1 MSEAGIAKKVL
12 PEKGEPGEGNGVA
25 PEYERLMRRATL
37 AAVAVAVI
45 LIGLKGAVFWATGSI
60 AMLGTLTDSLLDGA
74 ASLLNLFAV
83 RASLAPADREHRFGH
98 GKAEALAGLGQSI
111 FIFGS
116 AGYIVY
122 EAVTRL
128 LNPQPVGYTGA
139 GIAVVVVAIGLTL
152 ALVSYQRHVVRQT
165 RSVAIEADS
174 IHYRGDLLMN
184 LSVIAALVLS
194 GFFGFHW
201 ADPLF
206 GILIAALIAWSAAK
220 IVMNAFDQLMDRE
233 FSEEGRERIKEI
245 ARRHPEVTNLHELKT
260 RTSGIYSFIQ
270 FHLELDGNITLQEAH
285 RISDEV
291 EREVLEAFP
300 GSEVIIHQDPAGN
313 EKLTKFQ
320 RS

>member
-1 MSEAGIAKKVL
+1 
-12 PEKGEPGEGNGVA
+12 
-25 PEYERLMRRATL
+25 MRRATL

-45 LIGLKGAVFWATGSI
+45 LIALKGTVFWFTGSI

-116 AGYIVY
+116 AAYIVF
-122 EAVTRL
+122 EAVRRL
-128 LNPQPVGYTGA
+128 LDPQPVAYSGA
-139 GIAVVVVAIGLTL
+139 GIAVVVVAIVLTL
-152 ALVSYQRHVVRQT
+152 ALVAYQRHVVSET
-165 RSVAIEADS
+165 RSLAIEADS
-174 IHYRGDLLMN
+174 IHYRGDLFMN

-194 GFFGFHW
+194 GYLGFHW
-201 ADPLF
+201 ADPAF

-220 IVMNAFDQLMDRE
+220 IVINAFDQLMDRE
-233 FSEEGRERIKEI
+233 FSEEDRDRIMDI
-245 ARRHPEVTNLHELKT
+245 ARQHPEVVNLHELRT

-270 FHLELDGNITLQEAH
+270 FHLELDGGISLTEAH

-291 EREVLEAFP
+291 ESEVMTAFP
-300 GSEVIIHQDPAGN
+300 GAEVIIHQDPAGI
-313 EKLTKFQ
+313 EKLTRLQ
-320 RS
+320 RT

>member
-1 MSEAGIAKKVL
+1 MSAAEAVKKDI
-12 PEKGEPGEGNGVA
+12 PGNAPGSDA

-45 LIGLKGAVFWATGSI
+45 LIALKGTVFWFTGSI

-116 AGYIVY
+116 AAYIVF
-122 EAVTRL
+122 EAVRRL
-128 LNPQPVGYTGA
+128 LDPQPVAYSGA
-139 GIAVVVVAIGLTL
+139 GIAVVVVAIVLTL
-152 ALVSYQRHVVRQT
+152 ALVAYQRHVVSET
-165 RSVAIEADS
+165 RSLAIEADS
-174 IHYRGDLLMN
+174 IHYRGDLFMN

-194 GFFGFHW
+194 GYLGFHW
-201 ADPLF
+201 ADPAF

-220 IVMNAFDQLMDRE
+220 IVINAFDQLMDRE
-233 FSEEGRERIKEI
+233 FSEEDRDRIMDI
-245 ARRHPEVTNLHELKT
+245 ARQHPEVVNLHELRT

-270 FHLELDGNITLQEAH
+270 FHLELDGGISLTEAH

-291 EREVLEAFP
+291 ESEVMTAFP
-300 GSEVIIHQDPAGN
+300 GAEVIIHQDPAGI
-313 EKLTKFQ
+313 EKLTRLQ
-320 RS
+320 RT

>member
-1 MSEAGIAKKVL
+1 MSAAEAVKKDI
-12 PEKGEPGEGNGVA
+12 PGNAPGSVA

-37 AAVAVAVI
+37 AAVAVAVV
-45 LIGLKGAVFWATGSI
+45 LIMLKGVVFWFTGSI

-116 AGYIVY
+116 AAYIVF
-122 EAVTRL
+122 EAVRRL
-128 LNPQPVGYTGA
+128 LDPQPVAYSGA
-139 GIAVVVVAIGLTL
+139 GIAVVVIAIVLTL
-152 ALVSYQRHVVRQT
+152 ALVAYQRHVVSET
-165 RSVAIEADS
+165 RSLAIEADS
-174 IHYRGDLLMN
+174 IHYRGDLFMN

-194 GFFGFHW
+194 GYLGFHW
-201 ADPLF
+201 ADPAF

-220 IVMNAFDQLMDRE
+220 IVINAFDQLMDRE
-233 FSEEGRERIKEI
+233 FSEEDRDRIMDI
-245 ARRHPEVTNLHELKT
+245 ARQHPEVVNLHELRT

-270 FHLELDGNITLQEAH
+270 FHLELDGGISLTEAH

-291 EREVLEAFP
+291 ESEVMTAFP
-300 GSEVIIHQDPAGN
+300 GAEVIIHQDPAGI
-313 EKLTKFQ
+313 EKLTRLQ
-320 RS
+320 RT

>member
-1 MSEAGIAKKVL
+1 MKEEASAKKDT
-12 PEKGEPGEGNGVA
+12 PGSA
-25 PEYERLMRRATL
+25 PQRIASEYESLMRRATV
-37 AAVAVAVI
+37 AAVAVAAVLI
-45 LIGLKGAVFWATGSI
+45 LLKGTVFWFTGSI

-116 AGYIVY
+116 AGYITF
-122 EAVTRL
+122 EAVMRL
-128 LNPQPVGYTGA
+128 IEPKPVPYSAA
-139 GIAVVVVAIGLTL
+139 GIAVVVIAIGLTL
-152 ALVSYQRHVVRQT
+152 ALVAYQRHVVSRT
-165 RSVAIEADS
+165 RSLAIEADS

-194 GFFGFHW
+194 GFFGLHW
-201 ADPLF
+201 ADPVF
-206 GILIAALIAWSAAK
+206 GILIAGLIGWSAAK
-220 IVMNAFDQLMDRE
+220 IVTNAFDQLMDRE
-233 FSEEGRERIKEI
+233 FSEEDRERIKEI
-245 ARRHPEVTNLHELKT
+245 ARRHPGVVNLHELKT

-270 FHLELDGNITLQEAH
+270 FHLELDGGITLTEAH

-291 EREVLEAFP
+291 EKEVLAAFP
-300 GSEVIIHQDPAGN
+300 GSEVLIHQDPAGD

>member
-1 MSEAGIAKKVL
+1 MSAAEAVKKDI
-12 PEKGEPGEGNGVA
+12 PGNAPGSVA

-45 LIGLKGAVFWATGSI
+45 LIALKGTVFWFTGSI

-116 AGYIVY
+116 AAYIVF
-122 EAVTRL
+122 EAVRRL
-128 LNPQPVGYTGA
+128 LDPQPVAYSGA
-139 GIAVVVVAIGLTL
+139 GIAVVVVAIVLTL
-152 ALVSYQRHVVRQT
+152 ALVAYQRHVVSET
-165 RSVAIEADS
+165 RSLAIEADS
-174 IHYRGDLLMN
+174 IHYRGDLFMN

-194 GFFGFHW
+194 GYLGFHW
-201 ADPLF
+201 ADPAF
-206 GILIAALIAWSAAK
+206 GIVIAALIAWSAAK
-220 IVMNAFDQLMDRE
+220 IVINAFDQLMDRE
-233 FSEEGRERIKEI
+233 FSEEDRDRIMDI
-245 ARRHPEVTNLHELKT
+245 ARQHPEVVNLHELRT

-270 FHLELDGNITLQEAH
+270 FHLELDGGISLTEAH

-291 EREVLEAFP
+291 ESEVMTAFP
-300 GSEVIIHQDPAGN
+300 GAEVIIHQDPAGI
-313 EKLTKFQ
+313 EKLTRLQ
-320 RS
+320 RT

>member
-1 MSEAGIAKKVL
+1 MSAADIAKKDI
-12 PEKGEPGEGNGVA
+12 PENAPENVA
-25 PEYERLMRRATL
+25 PEYERLMRRATF

-45 LIGLKGAVFWATGSI
+45 LIALKGTVFWFTGSI

-116 AGYIVY
+116 AGYIVF
-122 EAVTRL
+122 EAVRRL
-128 LNPQPVGYTGA
+128 LDPQPVAYSGS
-139 GIAVVVVAIGLTL
+139 GIAVVVIAIVLTL
-152 ALVSYQRHVVRQT
+152 VLVAYQRHVVSQT
-165 RSVAIEADS
+165 RSLAIEADS
-174 IHYRGDLLMN
+174 IHYRGDLFMN

-194 GFFGFHW
+194 GYLGFHW
-201 ADPLF
+201 ADPAF

-220 IVMNAFDQLMDRE
+220 IVINAFDQLMDRE
-233 FSEEGRERIKEI
+233 FSEEDRDRIMDI
-245 ARRHPEVTNLHELKT
+245 ARQHPEVVNLHELRT

-270 FHLELDGNITLQEAH
+270 FHLELDGGISLTEAH

-291 EREVLEAFP
+291 ESEVMTAFP
-300 GSEVIIHQDPAGN
+300 GAEVIIHQDPAGI
-313 EKLTKFQ
+313 EKLTRLQ
-320 RS
+320 RT